1 MKTTSGIYR
10 GSVVHERVRPRHHRI
25 RYGVFSMLLDLNDLA
40 NLSNCHKLLAY
51 NSTAFFSIRDEDHG
65 DGSNIKDWVEGVLLE
80 AGLSEASHQVMML
93 CYPRIWDLC
102 STHLRCF
109 FVIARMVL

>member
-65 DGSNIKDWVEGVLLE
+65 DGSNI
-80 AGLSEASHQVMML
+80 
-93 CYPRIWDLC
+93 
-102 STHLRCF
+102 
-109 FVIARMVL
+109 